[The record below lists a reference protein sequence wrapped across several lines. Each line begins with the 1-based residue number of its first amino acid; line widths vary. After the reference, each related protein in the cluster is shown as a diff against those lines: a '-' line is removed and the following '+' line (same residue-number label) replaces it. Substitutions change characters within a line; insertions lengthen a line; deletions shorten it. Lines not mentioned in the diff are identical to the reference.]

1 MTSKDNKLGIGER
14 AQAELP
20 GPGKYDLQSTI
31 GSFGSMYQDSLSYSV
46 SRVRSPRA
54 AETGAAII
62 GTGPGSYEVDAAAV
76 QKRIQCYGFRGSSRG
91 LIDKPKKKPDRAP
104 FSIVEPDVD
113 NPQFDRPPNHS
124 FGIEARALKI
134 PGAAAESREKVDKK
148 SPRPV
153 GPEKYNPDSWKAAR
167 NTTPTFSFQARR
179 EKPTDKDMKSV
190 GPASYN
196 IRQYEA
202 ENMKSDASRAE
213 RISPKCKKSSA
224 PGPGQ
229 YEVATDFKGH
239 SVAVSGPVWTMME
252 KKVVD
257 VTLWA

>member
-1 MTSKDNKLGIGER
+1 MTSKDNKLGSGER

-62 GTGPGSYEVDAAAV
+62 GTGPGSYEVDAAAI
-76 QKRIQCYGFRGSSRG
+76 QKRIPCYGFHGSSRG
-91 LIDKPKKKPDRAP
+91 LIDKPKKKQERAP
-104 FSIVEPDVD
+104 FSIVEPDAD
-113 NPQFDRPPNHS
+113 NPQFDRPPNHR

-134 PGAAAESREKVDKK
+134 PGAVDKSK
-148 SPRPV
+148 ETVSP
-153 GPEKYNPDSWKAAR
+153 NPDSWKAAR

-179 EKPTDKDMKSV
+179 EKRSDKDMKSV

-196 IRQYEA
+196 IRQYEQ

-229 YEVATDFKGH
+229 YEVATDFKGQRD
-239 SVAVSGPVWTMME
+239 VGVSGPVWTMME